1 MTILNGTKIAKRIK
15 AGLAQTIKKQRLM
28 PGLAVILV
36 GRDPGSLVYIKL
48 KEKAAG
54 QLGIKFKKFTLPAK
68 TSQKKLTTL
77 IQKLNRT
84 RSVHGI
90 IVQLPL
96 PGHLKPVNIIA
107 AINPRKD
114 VDGFRSGSAFIP
126 PAHQAVLKLLEATGK
141 NLKGKIAVILAK
153 NPVFANPLSNLLKKR
168 GIKVSVEVSP
178 PQTKKADILIVALGR
193 PNFIKPEM
201 VKKNSIIIDVGYTRA
216 NGRPMGDVS
225 PEVVEKTGYLS
236 PVPGG
241 VGPLTVAYL
250 LKNVY
255 LSAKRALQNSKK

>member
-1 MTILNGTKIAKRIK
+1 MVKIYSEPTLDALFDSPIKVKLLKLFLYNPDENFESPVISKKLNLRSVQVNRN
-15 AGLAQTIKKQRLM
+15 LDD
-28 PGLAVILV
+28 LV
-36 GRDPGSLVYIKL
+36 D
-48 KEKAAG
+48 
-54 QLGIKFKKFTLPAK
+54 IKFL
-68 TSQKKLTTL
+68 SC
-77 IQKLNRT
+77 
-84 RSVHGI
+84 
-90 IVQLPL
+90 
-96 PGHLKPVNIIA
+96 
-107 AINPRKD
+107 
-114 VDGFRSGSAFIP
+114 
-126 PAHQAVLKLLEATGK
+126 K

-178 PQTKKADILIVALGR
+178 PQTKKADILTVALGR